1 MLQLVFIICRIQFL
15 KSMNLFCHF
24 LMENYG
30 DLVTVVVIIIIIDQ
44 SMLVIF
50 TIDILV

>member
-1 MLQLVFIICRIQFL
+1 
-15 KSMNLFCHF
+15 
-24 LMENYG
+24 MENYG